1 MEEKTLGVLGGVGP
15 LATIYFADLVVKMT
29 DAKTD
34 QEHISMVILN
44 HGAIPDRTDYILDH
58 SKPNPLPVM
67 IADAKKLQAAG
78 CDYIVIPC
86 NTAHYFYDEIQ
97 KNVDIPIINIIE
109 ETVKYAIKTV
119 PGLKTLGV
127 LATEGT
133 IKSGAYERVADR
145 YSIDCKFPDEED
157 IFEFMRII
165 GDMKKK
171 GCDAVILGCTE
182 LSIIDKDFNLSKKD
196 SKIIDSME
204 VLARRSIDLC
214 GKKIKE

>member
-1 MEEKTLGVLGGVGP
+1 MPTQKS
-15 LATIYFADLVVKMT
+15 F
-29 DAKTD
+29 
-34 QEHISMVILN
+34 
-44 HGAIPDRTDYILDH
+44 R
-58 SKPNPLPVM
+58 
-67 IADAKKLQAAG
+67 LQ
-78 CDYIVIPC
+78 
-86 NTAHYFYDEIQ
+86 
-97 KNVDIPIINIIE
+97 
-109 ETVKYAIKTV
+109 
-119 PGLKTLGV
+119 LGV

-133 IKSGAYERVADR
+133 IKSGSYERVADR
-145 YSIDCKFPDEED
+145 YSIDCKFPDEEDKRSLMNIIYGEVKAGEKVD